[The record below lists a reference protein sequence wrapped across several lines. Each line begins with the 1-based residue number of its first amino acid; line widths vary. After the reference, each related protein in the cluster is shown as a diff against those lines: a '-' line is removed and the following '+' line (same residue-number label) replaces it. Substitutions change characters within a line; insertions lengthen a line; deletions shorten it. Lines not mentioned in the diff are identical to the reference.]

1 VLAAQTSGAQVELL
15 GLTIYYQGNR
25 VNIGHPT
32 TIGVSFG
39 VTDIMTELGGFT
51 AQITLQLSFLL

>member
-1 VLAAQTSGAQVELL
+1 MLGAQAPGAQVELF

-25 VNIGHPT
+25 VDIRHPT

-39 VTDIMTELGGFT
+39 VADIMTELRGFR
-51 AQITLQLSFLL
+51 AQITLQLSFLP